1 MMILSFCFKMRK
13 GVTLLE
19 LLVVM
24 VIIGI
29 LATAAVRT
37 WDVTMEK
44 GRYEETFRELEEISR
59 AIVGDERMVVS
70 GERTDFGFVGDCG
83 MLPRNLIDLAQRPDY
98 CDSLLWRGPYVKPT
112 FAENP
117 RSFLFDA
124 WGDSYIYIP
133 ESLFI
138 RSLGGGSD
146 VAYGRW
152 ITKRFAQRIGD
163 LLNNRVSGVIEDAF
177 GNRPKKSDLPFLSL
191 YIFYPWQGAL
201 LRDSMEFDSLRPG
214 EFSFEPIPQGKV
226 RLVAV
231 YRKSVPS
238 ESIDKYLTVYPKI
251 GKEDLTLRFG
261 SVLF

>member
-1 MMILSFCFKMRK
+1 M
-13 GVTLLE
+13 E

-59 AIVGDERMVVS
+59 AIVGDERIVVS
-70 GERTDFGFVGDCG
+70 GERVDFGFVGDCG

-98 CDSLLWRGPYVKPT
+98 VDSALWRGPYVKPT

-138 RSLGGGSD
+138 RSFGGGSD
-146 VAYGRW
+146 IDYRRW
-152 ITKRFAQRIGD
+152 ITKKFATRIGD
-163 LLNNRVSGVIEDAF
+163 LLNNRVAGVIEDAF
-177 GNRPKKSDLPFLSL
+177 GNRPKNSDLTHLSL
-191 YIFYPWQGAL
+191 YLFYPWQGHTL
-201 LRDSMEFDSLRPG
+201 MDSMEFDPLRPG
-214 EFSFEPIPQGKV
+214 EFSFEPVPQGKV

-231 YRKSVPS
+231 YRGSVPS
-238 ESIDKYLTVYPKI
+238 DSIDRYLTVYPKI
-251 GKEDLTLRFG
+251 GKQDLIIRFG
-261 SVLF
+261 NVLF

>member
-1 MMILSFCFKMRK
+1 MRR

-44 GRYEETFRELEEISR
+44 GRYEETFRELEEIAR

-70 GERTDFGFVGDCG
+70 GERIDFGFVGDCG

-98 CDSLLWRGPYVKPT
+98 VDSSLWRGPYVKST

-138 RSLGGGSD
+138 RSFGGGSD
-146 VAYGRW
+146 VEYRRW
-152 ITKRFAQRIGD
+152 VTKRFATRVGD
-163 LLNNRVSGVIEDAF
+163 LLNNRVSGFIEDAF
-177 GNRPKKSDLPFLSL
+177 GNRPKGSDLSHLSL
-191 YIFYPWQGAL
+191 YLFYPWQGQTL
-201 LRDSMEFDSLRPG
+201 LDSMEFDTLKPG

-231 YRKSVPS
+231 YRQNVPPD
-238 ESIDKYLTVYPKI
+238 SIDRYLTVYPRI
-251 GKEDLTLRFG
+251 GKVDLIVRFG
-261 SVLF
+261 NVLF